1 MKAFV
6 VLCLAL
12 LLGAAVASFAL
23 QDAGYLL
30 LVWGDWRLEVRSL
43 VLGVLVLVLVLVALT
58 ALLRVAFDLGR
69 TPGRT
74 LRWHRRRRSERI
86 DDSLHQGY
94 AQLAAGRW
102 RTAEHSFLVHA
113 DKSGMPLLHY
123 LGAAEAARRQG
134 APERSERYFARAYS
148 AAPQDDLAIG
158 IAEARALHE
167 AGDSARAR
175 ERLQALDQQHPDED
189 IVLRMLHEIDVE
201 TGHWAAVLQ
210 RLPRLHKRAGVPA
223 YEIAQLELQAH
234 AGRLRE
240 LGAAQDLASVQ
251 AHWADLSRR
260 LQREPALVLEYV
272 RALERCQQQA
282 LAAEQAA
289 SCLDR
294 NWDAALV
301 REFGL
306 IDSGDTGAQIER
318 AEGWLGAHRDDP
330 VLLLTLGRLCR
341 RQNLLARARAYLE
354 DSVARDA
361 SPETCR
367 ELGELL
373 LRMDDTRAA
382 AGWLVQG
389 LTAALAEHR
398 GGSAGLPARVE
409 A

>member
-1 MKAFV
+1 MRAFLL
-6 VLCLAL
+6 LCLAL
-12 LLGAAVASFAL
+12 LFGAAVASFAL

-30 LVWGDWRLEVRSL
+30 LVWGDWRVEIRSL
-43 VLGVLVLVLVLVALT
+43 VLGALVVVLVLVALT

-69 TPGRT
+69 APGRT
-74 LRWHRRRRSERI
+74 LRWHRRRRNERI

-113 DKSGMPLLHY
+113 GKSGTPLLHY

-134 APERSERYFARAYS
+134 APERSERYFAQAYS
-148 AAPQDDLAIG
+148 AAPQNDLAIG

-175 ERLQALDQQHPDED
+175 DRLQVLDQRHPDED
-189 IVLRMLHEIDVE
+189 VVLRMLHEIDVE
-201 TGHWAAVLQ
+201 TGNWTAVLQ
-210 RLPRLHKRAGVPA
+210 RLPRLHRRAGVPA
-223 YEIAQLELQAH
+223 HEIDQLEQRAH

-240 LGAAQDLASVQ
+240 LGAAQDLAGVQ
-251 AHWADLSRR
+251 AHWAGLARR

-289 SCLDR
+289 HCLDR
-294 NWDAALV
+294 TWDAALV
-301 REFGL
+301 REYGL
-306 IDSGDTGAQIER
+306 IESGDAGSQLER
-318 AEGWLGAHRDDP
+318 AEGWLGSHRDDP

-341 RQNLLARARAYLE
+341 RQDLYARARAYLE

-361 SPETCR
+361 SPEACR

-373 LRMDDTRAA
+373 LRMDDPRAA
-382 AGWLVQG
+382 CGWLVQG

>member
-6 VLCLAL
+6 LLCLAL

-43 VLGVLVLVLVLVALT
+43 VLGALVLVLVLVALT
-58 ALLRVAFDLGR
+58 AVLRVAFDLGR

-74 LRWHRRRRSERI
+74 LRWHRRRRNQRV
-86 DDSLHQGY
+86 DDSLHEGY
-94 AQLAAGRW
+94 AQLAAGHW
-102 RTAEHSFLVHA
+102 RTAEHSFRVHA
-113 DKSGMPLLHY
+113 DDSSTPLLHY

-134 APERSERYFARAYS
+134 AAERSERYFAQAYS

-167 AGDSARAR
+167 TGHSTRAR
-175 ERLQALDQQHPDED
+175 ERLEALDQRHPDEAV
-189 IVLRMLHEIDVE
+189 VLRMLHEIDVE
-201 TGHWAAVLQ
+201 TGNWQAVLQ
-210 RLPRLHKRAGVPA
+210 RLPRLHKRARVPA
-223 YEIAQLELQAH
+223 HEISQFEQQAH
-234 AGRLRE
+234 AGRLRD
-240 LGAAQDLASVQ
+240 LGAAQELASVQ
-251 AHWADLSRR
+251 AHWGELSRR
-260 LQREPALVLEYV
+260 SQREPALVLEYV
-272 RALERCQQQA
+272 RALERCQQQT

-294 NWDAALV
+294 TWDAALV

-306 IDSGDTGAQIER
+306 IDSGDSAGQLKR

-341 RQNLLARARAYLE
+341 RQNLHARARAYLE

-389 LTAALAEHR
+389 LTAALAIAEDIANL
-398 GGSAGLPARVE
+398 G
-409 A
+409 